1 MTSDSR
7 ARDSSPV
14 ILRPARAILNCRSD
28 SRAGNCHRIRVEKS
42 QWPASRFPRVVHSDS
57 RGNDEPRTAAAVS
70 VNADVTASEEVGPA
84 VGDGDAQSS
93 AQLAWAGQQF
103 RRAGRRLGRPQ
114 EDGLRVFGPARHHV
128 GAAVHA
134 IYEKHIEMTPVEVH
148 GLDTR
153 RSAAFPG
160 VGGRVAR
167 PQVCLGFDDS
177 GAVPAPAPSAGDP
190 GADQIPRYGDGL
202 PVEKLAL
209 GLNESQALR
218 IKPQTMMRS
227 HSREDKSKVE
237 ARRGARS
244 LREVTE
250 RRRRAPREP
259 ERA

>member
-1 MTSDSR
+1 MREVTKDERSVTSDSR
-7 ARDSSPV
+7 VRDSSPA

-42 QWPASRFPRVVHSDS
+42 QRPASRFPRVVHSDS
-57 RGNDEPRTAAAVS
+57 RGNDEPRPAAAVS

-84 VGDGDAQSS
+84 VGDSDAQSS
-93 AQLAWAGQQF
+93 AELAWAGQQF

-114 EDGLRVFGPARHHV
+114 EDGFWVFGPARHHV

-134 IYEKHIEMTPVEVH
+134 IYEKHIEMPPVEVH

-160 VGGRVAR
+160 VRGRVAR

-190 GADQIPRYGDGL
+190 GADQIPRYGDS
-202 PVEKLAL
+202 PSPKKIAL
-209 GLNESQALR
+209 GLNEAELGGIER
-218 IKPQTMMRS
+218 QTEMRPGCS
-227 HSREDKSKVE
+227 HS
-237 ARRGARS
+237 S
-244 LREVTE
+244 LVTNE
-250 RRRRAPREP
+250 
-259 ERA
+259 